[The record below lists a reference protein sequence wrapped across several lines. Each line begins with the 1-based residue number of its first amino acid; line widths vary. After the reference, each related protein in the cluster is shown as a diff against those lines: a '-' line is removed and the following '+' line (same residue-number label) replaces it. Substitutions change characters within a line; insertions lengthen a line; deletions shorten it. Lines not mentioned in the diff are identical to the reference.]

1 MSTNNVNMIGNL
13 VDDPVLRYT
22 NTKGKPVT
30 NMRIAVNERINVNG
44 QWQDRTTFSNVVCWD
59 GMAENVAATLRKGH
73 RVQVQGRIQ
82 IREYT
87 PAEDP
92 TAKTYFTELVA
103 NEVGLSL
110 KFHMAEGVE
119 KCVMTHQADETVAV

>member
-1 MSTNNVNMIGNL
+1 MSANNVNMVGNL

-30 NMRIAVNERINVNG
+30 NMRIAVNERIVVNG
-44 QWQDRTTFSNVVCWD
+44 AWQDRTTFLNVVCWD
-59 GMAENVAATLRKGH
+59 GMAENAAATLRKGH

-87 PAEDP
+87 PVEDP
-92 TAKTYFTELVA
+92 TAKTYFTELIA

-110 KFHMAEGVE
+110 KFHTADIVE
-119 KCVMTHQADETVAV
+119 KSTVTQAVPVEA